1 MEPLI
6 QPSPSVVLPLL
17 DKVPGRRSLE
27 MGLEGPLKRWP
38 QLTKEVGTHT
48 ATDARG
54 LLGQSPGGQSGGGLC
69 LIK

>member
-1 MEPLI
+1 
-6 QPSPSVVLPLL
+6 
-17 DKVPGRRSLE
+17 
-27 MGLEGPLKRWP
+27 MGLEGPLKCWP

-48 ATDARG
+48 VTDARG